1 MKWMYLNFQKIYEF
15 KKIMNK
21 LKNLMQKI
29 WIYNFLIFKLTQFEC
44 FMSQLCSIFYLD
56 HDVSKNVFMNIQI
69 FFEKEK
75 NTIFNVNPIFI
86 IAF

>member
-29 WIYNFLIFKLTQFEC
+29 WIYDFLIFKLTQFKC

-56 HDVSKNVFMNIQI
+56 YDVSKNVLMNIQI
-69 FFEKEK
+69 LFKKEK
-75 NTIFNVNPIFI
+75 NTPFNVNPIFI